1 MSTSS
6 SLSNTA
12 VQPDARVLA
21 WRNRLTPMWKRIGG
35 GCHLNRPIDA
45 MIKQAGFRVDRVE
58 TGYIKGPRPF
68 IFLFN
73 PHFPNDHTFN

>member
-1 MSTSS
+1 
-6 SLSNTA
+6 
-12 VQPDARVLA
+12 
-21 WRNRLTPMWKRIGG
+21 MWKRIGG
-35 GCHLNRPIDA
+35 SCHLNRPIDA